1 MIHFYPSGDR
11 HDFRIEQQKR
21 QEETTFAKYMM
32 RQSRYVGPCSLRDRS
47 FVLFLYRTECFVI
60 SAEVVS
66 GRFVDWRRLENGV
79 IRFDFMTMDAEKTR
93 MRALLCHFIAY
104 KYILVNKLYSS

>member
-1 MIHFYPSGDR
+1 MKVLQGTIFCASLEYALVVSCQLRRVLMIHFYPSGDR

-21 QEETTFAKYMM
+21 QEETTFAKHMM

-66 GRFVDWRRLENGV
+66 GRFVD
-79 IRFDFMTMDAEKTR
+79 
-93 MRALLCHFIAY
+93 
-104 KYILVNKLYSS
+104 